1 MHGHHTKPL
10 VSSLHHKEIALTSYR
25 HCLSLPIH
33 STTSL
38 IQYIGK
44 PNHDENMK
52 ADCLPPATNLARIST
67 SQLHPGLLS
76 DAELLCNLLFP
87 GNPDGDGVF
96 QAESLLKN
104 FGGLRGL
111 QMASRM
117 ATNEREG
124 LDDQAANQI
133 RLMHE
138 MVHRQLKQ
146 SLQRGISL
154 TSPAMT
160 MEYLQTVLRDRRR
173 EIFTCLFLDTRHRVI
188 AAEDLFQGSIDG
200 ACVYPRIVAERAL
213 RLSAAAVIVAH
224 NHPSGVSE
232 PSLADQAITR
242 RLKDAL
248 LLLEIRLLDHFVVGD
263 GPPVSM
269 ASRGML

>member
-1 MHGHHTKPL
+1 M
-10 VSSLHHKEIALTSYR
+10 
-25 HCLSLPIH
+25 
-33 STTSL
+33 
-38 IQYIGK
+38 K
-44 PNHDENMK
+44 PNSSSSGDSQNRTQ
-52 ADCLPPATNLARIST
+52 PRFQPASLT
-67 SQLHPGLLS
+67 
-76 DAELLCNLLFP
+76 DAELLSKLLYPGKSRTKSSRLAENLL
-87 GNPDGDGVF
+87 
-96 QAESLLKN
+96 QN

-111 QMASRM
+111 QIASRLS
-117 ATNEREG
+117 ACERVG
-124 LDDQAANQI
+124 LDDEAAALI
-133 RLMHE
+133 RLAHE
-138 MVHRQLKQ
+138 LVRRQLKQ

-160 MEYLQTVLRDRRR
+160 MEYLQTVLRDRNR

-188 AAEDLFQGSIDG
+188 ASENLFQGSIDG
-200 ACVYPRIVAERAL
+200 ACVYPRVVAERAL

>member
-1 MHGHHTKPL
+1 
-10 VSSLHHKEIALTSYR
+10 
-25 HCLSLPIH
+25 
-33 STTSL
+33 
-38 IQYIGK
+38 
-44 PNHDENMK
+44 MK
-52 ADCLPPATNLARIST
+52 AANSQPSNHQDQPLPQFQPA
-67 SQLHPGLLS
+67 LLS
-76 DAELLCNLLFP
+76 DAELLSRLLYP
-87 GNPDGDGVF
+87 GKPRDQNTRR
-96 QAESLLKN
+96 AKTLLQC

-111 QMASRM
+111 QIASRL
-117 ATNEREG
+117 AADEREG
-124 LDDQAANQI
+124 LDDQAAVRI
-133 RLMHE
+133 RLAHE
-138 MVHRQLKQ
+138 LVHRQLKQ

-154 TSPAMT
+154 TSPTMT

-188 AAEDLFQGSIDG
+188 ASEDLFQGSIDG

-248 LLLEIRLLDHFVVGD
+248 QLLEIRLLDHFVVGD

>member
-1 MHGHHTKPL
+1 MLLYPGKPL
-10 VSSLHHKEIALTSYR
+10 EQGNRRSE
-25 HCLSLPIH
+25 
-33 STTSL
+33 
-38 IQYIGK
+38 
-44 PNHDENMK
+44 
-52 ADCLPPATNLARIST
+52 
-67 SQLHPGLLS
+67 
-76 DAELLCNLLFP
+76 NLLQCF
-87 GNPDGDGVF
+87 D
-96 QAESLLKN
+96 
-104 FGGLRGL
+104 GLRGL
-111 QMASRM
+111 QIASRL
-117 ATNEREG
+117 ATDEREG
-124 LDDQAANQI
+124 LDDQAAT
-133 RLMHE
+133 RLRLAHE
-138 MVHRQLKQ
+138 LVQRQLKQ
-146 SLQRGISL
+146 SLQRGVSL
-154 TSPAMT
+154 TSPKMT
-160 MEYLQTVLRDRRR
+160 MEYLQTVLRDRKR

-188 AAEDLFQGSIDG
+188 ASENLFQGSIDG

>member
-1 MHGHHTKPL
+1 MKP
-10 VSSLHHKEIALTSYR
+10 
-25 HCLSLPIH
+25 
-33 STTSL
+33 
-38 IQYIGK
+38 
-44 PNHDENMK
+44 
-52 ADCLPPATNLARIST
+52 ARAQSNKHQHQT
-67 SQLHPGLLS
+67 PTHQQPDQLS
-76 DAELLCNLLFP
+76 DAELLGKLLFP
-87 GNPDGDGVF
+87 ETAQRSGI
-96 QAESLLKN
+96 QLAESLLQR
-104 FGGLRGL
+104 FSGLRGL
-111 QMASRM
+111 QIASRL
-117 ATNEREG
+117 TTCERKG
-124 LDDQAANQI
+124 LDDEAAFQI
-133 RLMHE
+133 RLARE
-138 MVHRQLKQ
+138 LVRRQLKQ
-146 SLQRGISL
+146 TLQRGVSL

-160 MEYLQTVLRDRRR
+160 MEYLQTLLRDRRR

-188 AAEDLFQGSIDG
+188 ASEDLFQGSIDG

>member
-1 MHGHHTKPL
+1 MKSASTQSSHHQDQP
-10 VSSLHHKEIALTSYR
+10 
-25 HCLSLPIH
+25 
-33 STTSL
+33 
-38 IQYIGK
+38 
-44 PNHDENMK
+44 
-52 ADCLPPATNLARIST
+52 LPPFQPA
-67 SQLHPGLLS
+67 LLS
-76 DAELLCNLLFP
+76 DAELLSKLLFP
-87 GNPDGDGVF
+87 GNPRPQNTR
-96 QAESLLKN
+96 QAETLLQC

-111 QMASRM
+111 QMASRL
-117 ATNEREG
+117 AADEREG
-124 LDDQAANQI
+124 LDDEAATQI
-133 RLMHE
+133 RLAHE
-138 MVHRQLKQ
+138 FVHRQLKQ
-146 SLQRGISL
+146 SLQRGVSL

-188 AAEDLFQGSIDG
+188 ASEDLFQGSIDG

-248 LLLEIRLLDHFVVGD
+248 QLLEIRLLDHFVVGD

>member
-1 MHGHHTKPL
+1 
-10 VSSLHHKEIALTSYR
+10 
-25 HCLSLPIH
+25 
-33 STTSL
+33 
-38 IQYIGK
+38 
-44 PNHDENMK
+44 MK
-52 ADCLPPATNLARIST
+52 AAQLQSKRKQAPAIF
-67 SQLHPGLLS
+67 SQLSASLMSDTELLS
-76 DAELLCNLLFP
+76 SFLMPELFASDDDSQTCNH
-87 GNPDGDGVF
+87 
-96 QAESLLKN
+96 QAESLLRS

-111 QMASRM
+111 QVASRM
-117 ATNEREG
+117 PSSERMG
-124 LDDQAANQI
+124 LDDRIAAQLQVAKELV
-133 RLMHE
+133 R
-138 MVHRQLKQ
+138 RQLKQ
-146 SLQRGISL
+146 SLQRGVSL

-160 MEYLQTVLRDRRR
+160 IEYLQTILRDRKR

-200 ACVYPRIVAERAL
+200 ACVYPRVVAERAL

>member
-1 MHGHHTKPL
+1 MKPVCL
-10 VSSLHHKEIALTSYR
+10 NKQNTEQLTVY
-25 HCLSLPIH
+25 
-33 STTSL
+33 
-38 IQYIGK
+38 
-44 PNHDENMK
+44 
-52 ADCLPPATNLARIST
+52 
-67 SQLHPGLLS
+67 PGLLS
-76 DAELLCNLLFP
+76 AAELLDQFLNP
-87 GNPDGDGVF
+87 GGSQLKGKR
-96 QAESLLKN
+96 QAESLLQE
-104 FGGLRGL
+104 FDGLRGI
-111 QMASRM
+111 QIASRLCSD
-117 ATNEREG
+117 ERAG
-124 LDDQAANQI
+124 LDDRTATLI
-133 RLMHE
+133 RLANE
-138 MVHRQLKQ
+138 LVRRQLRQ
-146 SLQRGISL
+146 SLQRGVSL

-160 MEYLQTVLRDRRR
+160 MEYLQTVLRDRNR

-188 AAEDLFQGSIDG
+188 ASEDLFQGSIDG
-200 ACVYPRIVAERAL
+200 ACVYPRVVAERAL

>member
-1 MHGHHTKPL
+1 MT
-10 VSSLHHKEIALTSYR
+10 
-25 HCLSLPIH
+25 
-33 STTSL
+33 
-38 IQYIGK
+38 
-44 PNHDENMK
+44 
-52 ADCLPPATNLARIST
+52 
-67 SQLHPGLLS
+67 
-76 DAELLCNLLFP
+76 DAELLGSLLYP
-87 GNPDGDGVF
+87 QQAKTKSNR
-96 QAESLLKN
+96 QAEILLQK

-111 QMASRM
+111 QIASRL
-117 ATNEREG
+117 TRRRTRG
-124 LDDQAANQI
+124 LDDRQALLIQ
-133 RLMHE
+133 LSHE
-138 MVHRQLKQ
+138 LVRRQLKQ
-146 SLQRGISL
+146 SLQRGVSL

-160 MEYLQTVLRDRRR
+160 MEYLQTLLRDRNR

-188 AAEDLFQGSIDG
+188 ASEDLFQGSIDG
-200 ACVYPRIVAERAL
+200 ACVYPRVVAERAL

>member
-1 MHGHHTKPL
+1 MKPE
-10 VSSLHHKEIALTSYR
+10 KQE
-25 HCLSLPIH
+25 
-33 STTSL
+33 TTSSSF
-38 IQYIGK
+38 Q
-44 PNHDENMK
+44 
-52 ADCLPPATNLARIST
+52 PAS
-67 SQLHPGLLS
+67 LS
-76 DAELLCNLLFP
+76 DAELLCRLLIP
-87 GNPDGDGVF
+87 GKPLEQNTRR
-96 QAESLLKN
+96 AEDLLAR

-111 QMASRM
+111 QVASRLVP
-117 ATNEREG
+117 AERKG
-124 LDDQAANQI
+124 LDDRAANQI
-133 RLMHE
+133 RVAHE
-138 MVHRQLKQ
+138 LVRRQLKQ
-146 SLQRGISL
+146 SLQRGVSL

-160 MEYLQTVLRDRRR
+160 VEYLQTVLRDRNR

-188 AAEDLFQGSIDG
+188 ASEDLFQGSIDG
-200 ACVYPRIVAERAL
+200 ACVYPRVVAERAL

>member
-1 MHGHHTKPL
+1 MKRGISPSRTENGRLPADIRP
-10 VSSLHHKEIALTSYR
+10 EALT
-25 HCLSLPIH
+25 
-33 STTSL
+33 
-38 IQYIGK
+38 
-44 PNHDENMK
+44 
-52 ADCLPPATNLARIST
+52 
-67 SQLHPGLLS
+67 
-76 DAELLCNLLFP
+76 DAELLGTLLFP
-87 GNPDGDGVF
+87 RRAQDRRNRL
-96 QAESLLKN
+96 AEALLRS

-111 QMASRM
+111 QIASRRPT
-117 ATNEREG
+117 AERKG
-124 LDDQAANQI
+124 LDDRAAKLI
-133 RLMHE
+133 RLSHE
-138 MVHRQLKQ
+138 LVRRQLAQ
-146 SLQRGISL
+146 SLERGVAL
-154 TSPAMT
+154 TSPAVT
-160 MEYLQTVLRDRRR
+160 MDYLQTVLRDRTR

-188 AAEDLFQGSIDG
+188 ASEDLFQGSIDG
-200 ACVYPRIVAERAL
+200 ACVYPRVVAERAL

>member
-1 MHGHHTKPL
+1 MKSETPRPPGKRTRSQVRLQPG
-10 VSSLHHKEIALTSYR
+10 SLT
-25 HCLSLPIH
+25 
-33 STTSL
+33 
-38 IQYIGK
+38 
-44 PNHDENMK
+44 
-52 ADCLPPATNLARIST
+52 
-67 SQLHPGLLS
+67 
-76 DAELLCNLLFP
+76 DAELLGGLLYP
-87 GNPDGDGVF
+87 GKPTAKSNR
-96 QAESLLKN
+96 QAEDLLEN

-111 QMASRM
+111 QIASRLS
-117 ATNEREG
+117 TVEREG
-124 LDDQAANQI
+124 LDDKAAALI
-133 RLMHE
+133 RLANE
-138 MVHRQLKQ
+138 LVRRQLKQ
-146 SLQRGISL
+146 SLQRGVSL

-160 MEYLQTVLRDRRR
+160 MEYLQTVLRDRNR

-188 AAEDLFQGSIDG
+188 ASENLFQGSIDG
-200 ACVYPRIVAERAL
+200 ACVYPRVVAERAL

>member
-1 MHGHHTKPL
+1 MKPAQTL
-10 VSSLHHKEIALTSYR
+10 PVKKTAQRLGRFQPGALT
-25 HCLSLPIH
+25 
-33 STTSL
+33 
-38 IQYIGK
+38 
-44 PNHDENMK
+44 
-52 ADCLPPATNLARIST
+52 
-67 SQLHPGLLS
+67 
-76 DAELLCNLLFP
+76 DAELLGKLLYPGRSHTAGQRLAENLL
-87 GNPDGDGVF
+87 
-96 QAESLLKN
+96 QR

-111 QMASRM
+111 QIASRLTT
-117 ATNEREG
+117 AEREG
-124 LDDQAANQI
+124 LDDRVAI
-133 RLMHE
+133 LMRLTHE
-138 MVHRQLKQ
+138 LVRRQLKQ
-146 SLQRGISL
+146 TLQRGVSL

-160 MEYLQTVLRDRRR
+160 MEYLQTVLRDRNR

-188 AAEDLFQGSIDG
+188 SSENLFQGSIDG
-200 ACVYPRIVAERAL
+200 ACVYPRVVAERAL

>member
-1 MHGHHTKPL
+1 MKPTRTP
-10 VSSLHHKEIALTSYR
+10 SKGSQHPAS
-25 HCLSLPIH
+25 
-33 STTSL
+33 
-38 IQYIGK
+38 
-44 PNHDENMK
+44 
-52 ADCLPPATNLARIST
+52 PPF
-67 SQLHPGLLS
+67 QPDLLS
-76 DAELLCNLLFP
+76 DAELLGKLLFP
-87 GNPDGDGVF
+87 GEPQEQF
-96 QAESLLKN
+96 TRQAEILLQC
-104 FGGLRGL
+104 FDGLRGL
-111 QMASRM
+111 QIASRM
-117 ATNEREG
+117 AADEREG
-124 LDDQAANQI
+124 LNDQAAVRI
-133 RLMHE
+133 RLAHE
-138 MVHRQLKQ
+138 LVHRQLKQ
-146 SLQRGISL
+146 SLQRGVSL

-160 MEYLQTVLRDRRR
+160 MEYLQTVLRDRKR

-188 AAEDLFQGSIDG
+188 ASEDLFQGSIDG

>member
-1 MHGHHTKPL
+1 MKS
-10 VSSLHHKEIALTSYR
+10 SSLKTDR
-25 HCLSLPIH
+25 HQYKTIGQ
-33 STTSL
+33 
-38 IQYIGK
+38 IQAG
-44 PNHDENMK
+44 
-52 ADCLPPATNLARIST
+52 S
-67 SQLHPGLLS
+67 LS
-76 DAELLCNLLFP
+76 DVELLDKLLLMDHATQR
-87 GNPDGDGVF
+87 GMRL
-96 QAESLLKN
+96 AESLLER

-111 QMASRM
+111 SIASRLP
-117 ATNEREG
+117 ASEREG
-124 LDDQAANQI
+124 LDDRVALRMCLA
-133 RLMHE
+133 HE
-138 MVHRQLKQ
+138 LVRRQLKQ
-146 SLQRGISL
+146 SLERGVSL
-154 TSPAMT
+154 TSPAT
-160 MEYLQTVLRDRRR
+160 TIEYLQTVLRDRRR
-173 EIFTCLFLDTRHRVI
+173 EVFTCLFLDTRHRVI
-188 AAEDLFQGSIDG
+188 ASEDLFQGSIDG

>member
-1 MHGHHTKPL
+1 MKPVCL
-10 VSSLHHKEIALTSYR
+10 NKQNTEQLTVY
-25 HCLSLPIH
+25 
-33 STTSL
+33 
-38 IQYIGK
+38 
-44 PNHDENMK
+44 
-52 ADCLPPATNLARIST
+52 
-67 SQLHPGLLS
+67 PGLLS
-76 DAELLCNLLFP
+76 DAELLDQFLNP
-87 GNPDGDGVF
+87 GGSQLKGKR
-96 QAESLLKN
+96 QAESLLQE
-104 FGGLRGL
+104 FDGLRGI
-111 QMASRM
+111 QIASRLCSD
-117 ATNEREG
+117 ERAG
-124 LDDQAANQI
+124 LDDRTATLI
-133 RLMHE
+133 RLANE
-138 MVHRQLKQ
+138 LVRRQLRQ
-146 SLQRGISL
+146 SLQRGVSL

-160 MEYLQTVLRDRRR
+160 MEYLQTVLRDRNR

-188 AAEDLFQGSIDG
+188 ASEDLFQGSIDG
-200 ACVYPRIVAERAL
+200 ACVYPRVVAERAL

>member
-1 MHGHHTKPL
+1 MKKRVTATRSKSGRLRAGLRP
-10 VSSLHHKEIALTSYR
+10 EALT
-25 HCLSLPIH
+25 
-33 STTSL
+33 
-38 IQYIGK
+38 
-44 PNHDENMK
+44 
-52 ADCLPPATNLARIST
+52 
-67 SQLHPGLLS
+67 
-76 DAELLCNLLFP
+76 DAELLGMLLYP
-87 GNPDGDGVF
+87 RRAKASRNRL
-96 QAESLLKN
+96 AESLLHN

-111 QMASRM
+111 QVASRKV
-117 ATNEREG
+117 AAEREG
-124 LDDQAANQI
+124 LDDQAARLI
-133 RLMHE
+133 RLSHE
-138 MVHRQLKQ
+138 FVRRQLGQ
-146 SLQRGISL
+146 SLERGVSL
-154 TSPAMT
+154 TSPAVT
-160 MEYLQTVLRDRRR
+160 MEYLQTVLRDRNR

-188 AAEDLFQGSIDG
+188 ASEDLFQGSIDG
-200 ACVYPRIVAERAL
+200 ACVYPRVVAERAL

>member
-1 MHGHHTKPL
+1 MKPD
-10 VSSLHHKEIALTSYR
+10 R
-25 HCLSLPIH
+25 
-33 STTSL
+33 
-38 IQYIGK
+38 QK
-44 PNHDENMK
+44 PDPNPK
-52 ADCLPPATNLARIST
+52 QPRRRL
-67 SQLHPGLLS
+67 QPGLLT
-76 DAELLCNLLFP
+76 DAELLGRLLFP
-87 GNPDGDGVF
+87 GKPGVKNNR

-111 QMASRM
+111 QIASRL
-117 ATNEREG
+117 AAGDRAG
-124 LDDQAANQI
+124 LDDKSATVI
-133 RLMHE
+133 RLAHE
-138 MVHRQLKQ
+138 LVRRQLKQ
-146 SLQRGISL
+146 SLQRGVSL

-160 MEYLQTVLRDRRR
+160 MEYLQTVLRDRDR

-188 AAEDLFQGSIDG
+188 ASENLFQGSIDG
-200 ACVYPRIVAERAL
+200 ACVYPRVVAERAL